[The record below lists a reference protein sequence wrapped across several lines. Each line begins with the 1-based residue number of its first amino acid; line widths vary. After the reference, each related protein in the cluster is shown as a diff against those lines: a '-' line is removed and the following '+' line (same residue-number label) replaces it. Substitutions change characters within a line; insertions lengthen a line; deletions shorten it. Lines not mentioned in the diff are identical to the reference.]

1 MTDELLS
8 KIKLLPTNPGVYVMQ
23 DKDGNVIY
31 VGKAKNLKN
40 RVSSYFRNGFKTEKV
55 ALMVLNIADFYYILT
70 PSEKDA
76 LTLENNL
83 IKKHKPKYNIL
94 LKDDKAYP
102 YIKVNLKE
110 KFPRFTVTRKL
121 LNDGSKYFG
130 PYMLG
135 ANVNDILEVLKE
147 AYLIRP
153 CNLSLDPN
161 KKRKECLNYH
171 ISRCLAPCSL
181 RCTEKEYGENVKKAI
196 DFLNGNTEEA
206 LCLLEEK
213 MNEVVERE
221 EYERA
226 IVLRD
231 KINMLSKLKDKQIA
245 QISRFITADVIST
258 KNDGI
263 FSSITIM
270 FVRGGRVS
278 GIKNFA
284 NQTLSE
290 KDSERL
296 SEFISRYYLDGKE
309 IPDEIILP
317 LELENKG
324 VLQDYLSEVKGKK
337 VEIIVPKKA
346 VRRKLLKMATE
357 NAEDYLFRQINKVK
371 HKDDMTIIA
380 CERLQKIL
388 NLKRYPRRIECYDIS
403 HISGVDKVGSM
414 TVFIDGEPSK
424 NDYRRFKI
432 KTVEGNNDFECLKEV
447 LSRRLLR
454 LNNDDE
460 KWSKPDLI
468 LIDGGKGQLTA
479 VKEAIE
485 RLAPDIEYISL
496 AEKNEEI
503 YTVDSKE
510 PIILDKSDYCLKVLQ
525 RIRDEA
531 HRFAI
536 TFNRQLRG
544 KRTLK
549 SILLEIEG
557 IGAQKRNAL
566 LDAFKDIPSIK
577 NASVEELMKV
587 DKIGYKQAKK
597 IKEYFDKEDL
607 NA

>member
-8 KIKLLPTNPGVYVMQ
+8 KIKLLPTLPGVYVMQ
-23 DKDGNVIY
+23 DSDNNVIY

-55 ALMVLNIADFYYILT
+55 AVMVMNVTDFYYILT
-70 PSEKDA
+70 PTEKDA

-83 IKKHKPKYNIL
+83 IKKYKPKYNIL
-94 LKDDKAYP
+94 LKDDKSYP

-110 KFPRFTVTRKL
+110 NFPRFTITRKIK
-121 LNDGSKYFG
+121 NDGAKYFG

-135 ANVNDILEVLKE
+135 VGVTDVLEILKE

-153 CNLSLDPN
+153 CNLVLDGS
-161 KKRKECLNYH
+161 KTKKECLNYH
-171 ISRCLAPCSL
+171 ISRCIAPCAKKCSYS
-181 RCTEKEYGENVKKAI
+181 EYNDNVKKAI

-206 LCLLEEK
+206 KLLLTQK
-213 MNEVVERE
+213 MNVAVENE

-231 KINMLSKLKDKQIA
+231 KINMLAKLKDKQITH
-245 QISRFITADVIST
+245 ISRFLTADVIAT
-258 KNDGI
+258 KSDGI

-290 KDSERL
+290 LDSDRVL
-296 SEFISRYYLDGKE
+296 EFISRYYLDGKE
-309 IPDEIILP
+309 IPDEIIIP
-317 LELENKG
+317 FEIENKEFLEN
-324 VLQDYLSEVKGKK
+324 YLSELRGKK
-337 VEIIVPKKA
+337 IEILAPKKA
-346 VRRKLLKMATE
+346 VRGQLLKMATD
-357 NAEDYLFRQINKVK
+357 NAEDYLSRQINKVK

-380 CERLQKIL
+380 CQRLQKIL

-432 KTVEGNNDFECLKEV
+432 KTVEGNNDFDCLKEV
-447 LSRRLLR
+447 LTRRLLR
-454 LNNDDE
+454 LDSDD

-479 VKEAIE
+479 VKDAIQS
-485 RLAPDIEYISL
+485 LAPNLDFISL
-496 AEKNEEI
+496 AERNEEI
-503 YTVDSKE
+503 YTVNSKD
-510 PIILDKSDYCLKVLQ
+510 PIVLDKSDYCLKVLQ

-544 KRTLK
+544 KRTLR
-549 SILLEIEG
+549 SVLLEIDG
-557 IGAQKRNAL
+557 IGPQKRNAL
-566 LDAFKDIPSIK
+566 LDKFKDIPSIK
-577 NASVEELMKV
+577 NASIEELTKV
-587 DKIGYKQAKK
+587 DGIGFSQAQK
-597 IKEYFDKEDL
+597 IKEYFL
-607 NA
+607 NSDEV